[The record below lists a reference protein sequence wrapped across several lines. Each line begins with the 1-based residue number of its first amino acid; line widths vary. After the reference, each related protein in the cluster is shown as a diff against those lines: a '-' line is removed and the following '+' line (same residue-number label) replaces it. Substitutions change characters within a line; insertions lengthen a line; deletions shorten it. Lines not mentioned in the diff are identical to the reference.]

1 MMHKSCCPVIVA
13 PILTGYSG
21 YRSTGINRDFNE
33 FQALFDPV
41 MAGFL
46 GGIMS
51 IQARFRILSAA
62 TFALLSLGGAAHAA
76 TLTVTSVG
84 DTPDAVG
91 GDGTCGAVG
100 VPNSC
105 TLRAALQEA
114 NANAD
119 AANAVDL
126 SGISGTITV
135 ATALPDITKAV
146 AITGPAARVTVSGSD
161 VASLFRFV
169 CTTAPC
175 PAGGSYSIAN
185 LIVTDGRT
193 TDTAGG
199 GGIYFGAA
207 GTVNFT
213 LDNVDVTSSTA
224 TAGPGGG
231 IAAVLVSNNSTLTL
245 RDVRI
250 GAEGSAGPDSN
261 GNSAGGD
268 GGGLW
273 VRFDGTTAT
282 MTLED
287 AAVVGNTSG
296 ANGGGVAVAR
306 GRLNIFE
313 SSLSGNAATGKGGGI
328 YLGKTGSAGGSARIE
343 NVTLSGNTAPTG
355 GGGGIGAAADNPA
368 SSSMIFTT
376 IVNNTGHA
384 IAVATNPGTT
394 FPGSSV
400 DFPFTSNLIASN
412 GDLECAAPFAHDD
425 PDHSGY
431 NLTNDSS
438 CGFSAANNDRIVA
451 AGGPVGLAG
460 SLDANAGDA
469 DTPRTRALLAGSLA
483 IDGGNPNWD
492 TGSDQRGAS
501 TQDGGADGTPGDS
514 APVRDIGAYEFGGF
528 GLVQFT
534 LANYEVAEDQG
545 PAVVAIKRY
554 GTGTAITTTPTVV
567 LASTA
572 DTATEGTCGMGS
584 SDYTELASNPMDFA
598 FTASGPMQFER
609 AASFAICNDAVNG
622 EGGETFDLALSEP
635 ATDGAGY
642 DIGALGASA
651 VTIIDSENGAFRF
664 SPLAYAQN
672 EGSAAEPGSATVTIT
687 RTSGS
692 DGVVRVS
699 YATTSTC
706 SPACSA
712 TADADY
718 VAASGFVDFA
728 DGQLSRTVT
737 VAFVGDDAFEGNET
751 FRVVLTGASCQDLA
765 AGQGCD
771 ARLVG
776 AADAPERIAT
786 VTIGNDD
793 AAVTG
798 LFRFELDS
806 YVANEADGTLTVKVQ
821 RVGGSDGDVSVDV
834 AANDGTAEQGAD
846 FNVTSPLGG
855 TLTWDAGDAAD
866 KTVTITLVNDLL
878 IESNK
883 DFELVLDN
891 AQTSTGGLPAPTL
904 STPSTAAVTL
914 VSDEQPAF
922 QFDIPAGGYRV
933 DEGELNLALT
943 VTWDDFTGQDVTLPY
958 FTVDGTAVSP
968 LDYTGIPES
977 MPGMLT
983 AVAGGD
989 TSATFQVA
997 IKTDAAA
1004 EGNETFAATLGTP
1017 SGGGALG
1024 ADTPATVTIV
1034 DPTGAR
1040 FTAASFTRADEA
1052 SGGSISATVE
1062 RFGDLTDP
1070 FTVDFEILEC
1080 AAAGCA
1086 TQGDDFYRLAGTT
1099 GTLSW
1104 DAGQGGTRTFSIN
1117 VQADTLIEGAETVQL
1132 ALANPQVGTAP
1143 TTTAGALGLAAAGA
1157 VIPDDDYR
1165 FEIVEASP
1173 LAVDEGAGDATISVS
1188 RVGSTL
1194 GAASVSFATADGTAV
1209 AGSDYTATASPPAL
1223 EWAAGEGGIKTVVV
1237 PLTGDDVDEPDETF
1251 TLALSGPSDNVS
1263 GEATP
1268 VAGSPLT
1275 VSIVDDDATPEVAL
1289 SLAGSPVAEAGGTVT
1304 VTATLS
1310 GPSSRDVTVGLAY
1323 GGTAAA
1329 ATDYAAGATS
1339 LVIPAGAMEASTTFS
1354 AVDDP
1359 FDEPD
1364 ETVTISISS
1373 VTHGTGVGQ
1382 TVVATIADDDATP
1395 TVMLSLAGSPLAEN
1409 GVATVTA
1416 ALSAPSAQDVTVFLA
1431 VSGSA
1436 DNSDYAVSHAS
1447 ILVPAGEVT
1456 GGLTVTATD
1465 DALDEA
1471 AETVVIDIDSVLNGV
1486 ESGTQ
1491 QVIATI
1497 VDNDEPPN
1505 VTLSLAGHPV
1515 AENGGAATIE
1525 AVLSAMS
1532 GQDVTVQLA
1541 FSGDA
1546 TFDGDYT
1553 VAATSI
1559 TIPAGSFQ
1567 GSAMLTALDDALD
1580 EADEPI
1586 VIDIESVDNGTESG
1600 VNQASTWIADDDA
1613 SPTVTLAAS
1622 APSMPETGGTVTLTA
1637 TLSAASARA
1646 VTVSLGFGGT
1656 ALNPADY
1663 TASAAAITIPAG
1675 ATTGTVTLTSAGD
1688 GSNEP
1693 DETIVVDVT
1702 SVTNGTESGT
1712 QAQTVTIADDDRGGG
1727 GGSFGLLGFGLLLP
1741 ALARRRRGA
1750 PQSSRSKR

>member
-1 MMHKSCCPVIVA
+1 
-13 PILTGYSG
+13 
-21 YRSTGINRDFNE
+21 
-33 FQALFDPV
+33 
-41 MAGFL
+41 
-46 GGIMS
+46 MS

-62 TFALLSLGGAAHAA
+62 AVTLLSLGGAAHAA

-91 GDGTCGAVG
+91 GDGACGAAG

-119 AANAVDL
+119 TANTVDL
-126 SGISGTITV
+126 SGVAGTITV
-135 ATALPDITKAV
+135 TTALPDITKAV
-146 AITGPAARVTVSGSD
+146 AITGPAARVTVSGGD

-169 CTTAPC
+169 CATAPC
-175 PAGGSYSIAN
+175 PAGGNYSITN

-193 TDTAGG
+193 TDAAGG

-207 GTVNFT
+207 GAVNFT
-213 LDNVDVTSSTA
+213 LSNVDVTSSTA
-224 TAGPGGG
+224 TVGPGGG
-231 IAAVLVSNNSTLTL
+231 IAAVLVSNNSTLTFS
-245 RDVRI
+245 DVRI
-250 GAEGSAGPDSN
+250 GADGSTGPDSN

-282 MTLED
+282 MTLEN
-287 AAVVGNTSG
+287 ASVVNNTSG
-296 ANGGGVAVAR
+296 GNGGGVAVAR

-313 SSLSGNAATGKGGGI
+313 SSLSGNAATAKGGGI

-368 SSSMIFTT
+368 PSSMIFTT

-394 FPGSSV
+394 FPGNSAS
-400 DFPFTSNLIASN
+400 FPFTSNVIASN

-438 CGFSAANNDRIVA
+438 CGFSAGNNDRFA
-451 AGGPVGLAG
+451 APGASVGLAA
-460 SLDANAGDA
+460 SLDANAA
-469 DTPRTRALLAGSLA
+469 DPDMPRTRALLAGSPA

-514 APVRDIGAYEFGGF
+514 VPVRDIGAYEFGGF

-567 LASTA
+567 LESTA
-572 DTATEGTCGMGS
+572 DTATEGTCGTGS

-598 FTASGPMQFER
+598 FAASGATQFER
-609 AASFAICNDAVNG
+609 AASFAICNDVVNG
-622 EGGETFDLALSEP
+622 EGSETFDLALSEP
-635 ATDGAGY
+635 AADGVGY
-642 DIGALGASA
+642 DIGALGASV
-651 VTIIDSENGAFRF
+651 VTIVDSENGAFRF

-692 DGVVRVS
+692 DGAVRVS

-706 SPACSA
+706 SPACTA

-798 LFRFELDS
+798 LFRFELES
-806 YVANEADGTLTVKVQ
+806 YAANEADGTLTVKVQ

-834 AANDGTAEQGAD
+834 AASDGTAEQGAD

-855 TLTWDAGDAAD
+855 TLTWDAGDASD
-866 KTVTITLVNDLL
+866 KTVTIALVNDLFK
-878 IESNK
+878 ESNK
-883 DFELVLDN
+883 DFELVLAN
-891 AQTSTGGLPAPTL
+891 PQTSTGGLPAPTL
-904 STPSTAAVTL
+904 STPNTATVTL

-922 QFDIPAGGYRV
+922 EFDIPADGYRV
-933 DEGELNLALT
+933 DEGELSLELT

-958 FTVDGTAVSP
+958 FTVDGTAISP

-1017 SGGGALG
+1017 SGGGELG
-1024 ADTPATVTIV
+1024 AGTPATVTIV

-1052 SGGSISATVE
+1052 SGGAITATVE

-1070 FTVDFEILEC
+1070 FAVDFEILEC
-1080 AAAGCA
+1080 EAAGCA
-1086 TQGDDFYRLAGTT
+1086 TQGDDFYRLAGTA

-1117 VQADTLIEGAETVQL
+1117 VQADTLIEGAETVLL
-1132 ALANPQVGTAP
+1132 ALGNPQVGTAP
-1143 TTTAGALGLAAAGA
+1143 TTNAGALGLAEADG

-1165 FEIVEASP
+1165 FEIVDASP
-1173 LAVDEGAGDATISVS
+1173 LAVDEGEGNATISVS

-1223 EWAAGEGGIKTVVV
+1223 DWAAGEGGIKTLVV
-1237 PLTGDDVDEPDETF
+1237 PLAGDDVDEPDETF
-1251 TLALSGPSDNVS
+1251 TLALSGPSNNVS

-1275 VSIVDDDATPEVAL
+1275 VSIVDDDATPEVTL
-1289 SLAGSPVAEAGGTVT
+1289 SLAGSPVAEGGGTAT

-1323 GGTAAA
+1323 GGTATA
-1329 ATDYAAGATS
+1329 ATDYASGATS
-1339 LVIPAGAMEASTTFS
+1339 LVIPAGGLQASTTFS

-1364 ETVTISISS
+1364 ETVTVVITT
-1373 VTHGTGVGQ
+1373 VDNGTKAGDP
-1382 TVVATIADDDATP
+1382 VVATIADDDATP
-1395 TVMLSLAGSPLAEN
+1395 SVTLSLAGSPLAEN
-1409 GVATVTA
+1409 GGIATVTA
-1416 ALSAPSAQDVTVFLA
+1416 TLSAPSAQAVTVFFA
-1431 VSGSA
+1431 ISGSA
-1436 DNSDYAVSHAS
+1436 GNSDYAAS
-1447 ILVPAGEVT
+1447 PSIHIPAGET
-1456 GGLTVTATD
+1456 SGAGTVTASD

-1471 AETVVIDIDSVLNGV
+1471 AETVVIDIDSVLNGA

-1491 QVIATI
+1491 QVVATI
-1497 VDNDEPPN
+1497 VDNDEPPS
-1505 VTLSLAGHPV
+1505 VTLSLTGHPV
-1515 AENGGAATIE
+1515 AENGGAATIN

-1532 GQDVTVQLA
+1532 GQDVTVLLA
-1541 FSGDA
+1541 FGGDA
-1546 TFDGDYT
+1546 VYGTDYT
-1553 VAATSI
+1553 AAATSI
-1559 TIPAGSFQ
+1559 TIPAGSVE
-1567 GSAMLTALDDALD
+1567 GSAALDAVDDALD
-1580 EADEPI
+1580 EADESV
-1586 VIDIESVDNGTESG
+1586 VIDIESVVNGTESG
-1600 VNQASTWIADDDA
+1600 VNQASTLIVDDDA

-1622 APSMPETGGTVTLTA
+1622 APSMAETGGTVTLTA
-1637 TLSAASARA
+1637 TLSAASARV

-1656 ALNPADY
+1656 AVNPADY

-1675 ATTGTVTLTSAGD
+1675 ATTGAVTLTSAGD
-1688 GSNEP
+1688 GANEP
-1693 DETIVVDVT
+1693 DETVVVDVT

-1712 QAQTVTIADDDRGGG
+1712 QTQTVTIADDDRGGG

-1741 ALARRRRGA
+1741 ALARRRRRG
-1750 PQSSRSKR
+1750 